1 VAHQWRAMH
10 LRVPLARFDEAARSL
25 ALARELDPL
34 SPSILTSVGV
44 LAFFQ
49 RNHAAGLS
57 ALGEVLDLDPDFA
70 AAHHFLGLIHLQLA
84 NAAEAHAKLERAVT
98 LSGRSAET
106 LASLAWAD
114 ARLGREQEARAAL
127 DELSSRAEHGY
138 VSPVRIAQVLLG
150 LGDRDAALG
159 WLSEALERRASDLV
173 WLGVH
178 PVYDEI
184 REDPRF
190 RALVERLGIAS
201 SASTRVLVSSPPPPT
216 SA

>member
-1 VAHQWRAMH
+1 MH
-10 LRVPLARFDEAARSL
+10 LLVPLARFDEAGRSL

-34 SPSILTSVGV
+34 SPAILTSVGV

-49 RNHAAGLS
+49 RHHAAGLS
-57 ALGEVLDLDPDFA
+57 ALAEVLDLDPDFA
-70 AAHHFLGLIHLQLA
+70 TAHHFLGLTHLQLA

-114 ARLGREQEARAAL
+114 ARLGREQQARDAL
-127 DELSSRAEHGY
+127 DELRSRAERGY

-150 LGDRDAALG
+150 LGDHDAALAR
-159 WLSEALERRASDLV
+159 LSEAVEVRACDLG

-190 RALVERLGIAS
+190 RMIVEQLGLAAS
-201 SASTRVLVSSPPPPT
+201 AGTRVLVSSPPPPT